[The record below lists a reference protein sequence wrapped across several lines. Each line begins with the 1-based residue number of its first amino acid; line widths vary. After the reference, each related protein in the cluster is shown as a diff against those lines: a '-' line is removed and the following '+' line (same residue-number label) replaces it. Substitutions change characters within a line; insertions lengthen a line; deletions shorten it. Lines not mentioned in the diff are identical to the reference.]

1 VEEWPAQE
9 SLPDLPNR
17 KMALC
22 WKWEQATMDKKKDG
36 INGGGTFLS
45 GCSRYRPL
53 PWWNTRT
60 PNSIAIPL
68 EAMHIFITFCVIP
81 LSFSMVPFPSIL
93 FLKFSTTFPSFR
105 QLVLTETVYRA

>member
-81 LSFSMVPFPSIL
+81 ISFSMVPFPSIL
-93 FLKFSTTFPSFR
+93 FLKFSTTFPSFDS
-105 QLVLTETVYRA
+105 